1 MFWPSTISTRGPL
14 PWTCSKPWKRWCPCT
29 MWGQGPVTNR
39 HCPFSTYLSQTEN
52 WRKRGVWTVKLW
64 RNTSKKFDGNN
75 DELSCKNNVKT
86 RHEKTIKIMKC
97 IIECMN
103 IMWHCV
109 ALCDI
114 VWHCVAESHHA
125 SRLNVAN
132 AQDTS
137 DVFAW
142 ISRPGMPPEEH
153 HWIWNVPST
162 VELCWNP

>member
-1 MFWPSTISTRGPL
+1 
-14 PWTCSKPWKRWCPCT
+14 
-29 MWGQGPVTNR
+29 
-39 HCPFSTYLSQTEN
+39 
-52 WRKRGVWTVKLW
+52 
-64 RNTSKKFDGNN
+64 
-75 DELSCKNNVKT
+75 
-86 RHEKTIKIMKC
+86 MKC
-97 IIECMN
+97 IIECVN

-153 HWIWNVPST
+153 HWI
-162 VELCWNP
+162 